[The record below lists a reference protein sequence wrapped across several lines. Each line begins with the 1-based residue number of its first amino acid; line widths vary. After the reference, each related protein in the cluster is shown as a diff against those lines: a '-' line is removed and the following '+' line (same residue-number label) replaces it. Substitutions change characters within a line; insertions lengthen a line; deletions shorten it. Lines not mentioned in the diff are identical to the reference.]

1 MEKYYC
7 KNTLKIN
14 AKYGGITEIF
24 TENRCY
30 KMDVSIK
37 PHIPFYIGLVGNN
50 GLLYYFKTKL
60 EENYHDW
67 YLYDWFY
74 STGELRQKQIDSVLN
89 GNI

>member
-30 KMDVSIK
+30 KMQGI
-37 PHIPFYIGLVGNN
+37 HTLYISLVGNN
-50 GLLYYFKTKL
+50 GLLYFFKTKL
-60 EENYHDW
+60 EENDHNW